1 MSQMTKRALVAS
13 LKDLLAEKPLDK
25 ITVTDLTEHCGVNRM
40 TFYYHFKDIYDLV
53 EWACIESATR
63 ALAGQKTYDTWQ
75 QGFLQILQAVQK
87 DKVFVTKVY
96 HSISRE
102 HIENYLYRLTYDLMF
117 GVVEE
122 KAAGMTV
129 RPEDKEFIANFYKY
143 AFVGLTLEWV
153 RTGMKDD
160 PAALVERVS
169 VLLHGISPRAWKRA
183 ESINSFHC
191 HLKRAASLGPGMPG
205 PQVYGRIP
213 IFQWICREG
222 LRGCERGATVE
233 RSETGER
240 AMFAPAG
247 QTTARAGSRS
257 ELAAL
262 VVRRQALTPP
272 RGVEDAAP
280 YKAAF

>member
-102 HIENYLYRLTYDLMF
+102 HIENYLYRLTYDLMI
-117 GVVEE
+117 GVVEVLKVAQQIIE
-122 KAAGMTV
+122 TNRMASPNAA
-129 RPEDKEFIANFYKY
+129 F
-143 AFVGLTLEWV
+143 
-153 RTGMKDD
+153 
-160 PAALVERVS
+160 
-169 VLLHGISPRAWKRA
+169 GI
-183 ESINSFHC
+183 
-191 HLKRAASLGPGMPG
+191 
-205 PQVYGRIP
+205 Y
-213 IFQWICREG
+213 
-222 LRGCERGATVE
+222 
-233 RSETGER
+233 
-240 AMFAPAG
+240 
-247 QTTARAGSRS
+247 
-257 ELAAL
+257 L
-262 VVRRQALTPP
+262 VVFLLYFLACWPISLLASYLEKKWR
-272 RGVEDAAP
+272 
-280 YKAAF
+280 

>member
-1 MSQMTKRALVAS
+1 MTKRALVAS

-63 ALAGQKTYDTWQ
+63 ALAGQKTLRHLAA
-75 QGFLQILQAVQK
+75 GLLQILQAVQK

-129 RPEDKEFIANFYKY
+129 RPEDKGIHCE
-143 AFVGLTLEWV
+143 LLQV
-153 RTGMKDD
+153 RLRRPNAGM
-160 PAALVERVS
+160 
-169 VLLHGISPRAWKRA
+169 
-183 ESINSFHC
+183 
-191 HLKRAASLGPGMPG
+191 GPHRHE
-205 PQVYGRIP
+205 GRP
-213 IFQWICREG
+213 PPPWWS
-222 LRGCERGATVE
+222 GC
-233 RSETGER
+233 
-240 AMFAPAG
+240 
-247 QTTARAGSRS
+247 
-257 ELAAL
+257 LC
-262 VVRRQALTPP
+262 
-272 RGVEDAAP
+272 
-280 YKAAF
+280 